1 MFYKIFVNT
10 KLKIKQPF
18 IYSSNSN
25 LNIGDVVLVPFGKKS
40 LIGIVVDKIETKD
53 SYNFEIKKIIENL
66 NDTYL
71 KLSITELR
79 IIKYLIIHY
88 NSMINH
94 AINLYLTKKVSL
106 TNNLEKEKTTP
117 THSESISKLTPKQ
130 EDVYNDYFSINK
142 SQHINKFILYGVTGS
157 GKTEIY
163 IEIIKDYL
171 KKNKQVLLL
180 VPDITLTSQIYIK
193 IQKEFG
199 GDNIAIMHS
208 KIQKK
213 HKGIENNLISLGM
226 KNIVIGSRSAIFSR
240 FKDLG
245 LIIIDEFHDI
255 SYKQDQDPRYDTIK
269 LAEYITEINNTQ
281 LILGSATPRIDIYYR
296 YLNNNGYKII
306 SLDEKFHY
314 NEDAKVKLDII
325 DLKEEKENG
334 NNSIFSKKLQSEI
347 INSLKQNKKSILYIN
362 RRGFSPILLC
372 NNCGHIEEC
381 PRCEIPLNI
390 HKDKGLYNL
399 YCHHCEYIKDIANLL
414 CSNCG
419 NKEVKFYGFGTQY
432 IAEELEK
439 IFLLEKKNIFI
450 LDKDYK
456 TNNEFNNDQEIY
468 KILNNKDIKII
479 IGTQLIVKGWDLN
492 NIHLI
497 GILSADLDFSF
508 PDYKG
513 YENSYQKL
521 SQLIGRIGRKGL
533 EGKVILQTYDT
544 ENKIIELLKNNNY
557 VDLYNYEIINRKK
570 FNYPPFCEMIKIT
583 IKSKN
588 EKTLNLKSMNI
599 YQKIKEEKLEGIQ
612 IYLPTSGFPYK
623 KNYIY
628 RKNIILK
635 IFNDGKNVKK
645 FLRKTF
651 MQENG
656 VIIDIEPSTLI

>member
-106 TNNLEKEKTTP
+106 VNNLEKEKTAR
-117 THSESISKLTPKQ
+117 SESISKLTPKQ
-130 EDVYNDYFSINK
+130 EVVYNDYFSINK

-163 IEIIKDYL
+163 IKIIKDYL

-314 NEDAKVKLDII
+314 NEAAKVKLDII

-399 YCHHCEYIKDIANLL
+399 YCHHCEYIKNIANLL

-533 EGKVILQTYDT
+533 DGKVILQTYDT

-557 VDLYNYEIINRKK
+557 VDLYNYEIISRKK

-583 IKSKN
+583 IKSKS